1 MRWKKM
7 VRTRIIKEEL
17 YVLIWI
23 PRTCGY
29 DTMGGYTIPEKI
41 FYDEPYTNEETA
53 DMLLA
58 LAKKEHKKHPHH
70 AWASEPIREDYW
82 RRISEEVEDYD

>member
-1 MRWKKM
+1 M
-7 VRTRIIKEEL
+7 VRTKTIKEEL

-23 PRTCGY
+23 PHTCGY
-29 DTMGGYTIPEKI
+29 DMSGGYDIPEKI

-58 LAKKEHKKHPHH
+58 LAKKNTRNT
-70 AWASEPIREDYW
+70 PITLGRVSQKEK
-82 RRISEEVEDYD
+82 IIGE